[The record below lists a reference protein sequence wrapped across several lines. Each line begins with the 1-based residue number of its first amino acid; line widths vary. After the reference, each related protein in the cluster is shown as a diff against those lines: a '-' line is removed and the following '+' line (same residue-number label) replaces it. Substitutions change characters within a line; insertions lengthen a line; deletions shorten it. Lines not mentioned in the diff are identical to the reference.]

1 MLSCMSPNTA
11 AGGADCPSGLVTGTP
26 STRAGI
32 AGPRR
37 VCWTG
42 CLRNCSAQLVRV
54 KSEAMSLD
62 STSIKVHPDGTSAL
76 KNGPRS
82 IGKSRGGWNT
92 KIHRVAANDR
102 TAVTFGLAPG
112 QAHDAP
118 EGRRPPQ
125 SLEPVSRP
133 IHLLMDRA
141 YAENKTRQLA
151 LDPGLIPVVP
161 PIMRSQIEP

>member
-1 MLSCMSPNTA
+1 VLDRMFEELQHA
-11 AGGADCPSGLVTGTP
+11 AGAREERGDVVGLHEHQGAS
-26 STRAGI
+26 RWY
-32 AGPRR
+32 R
-37 VCWTG
+37 
-42 CLRNCSAQLVRV
+42 CS
-54 KSEAMSLD
+54 KK
-62 STSIKVHPDGTSAL
+62 TS
-76 KNGPRS
+76 RS

-118 EGRRPPQ
+118 EGRRLPQ
-125 SLEPVSRP
+125 SLGPVSRP

-141 YAENKTRQLA
+141 YAENETRQLA

-161 PIMRSQIEP
+161 PMRSQIEP